1 MKLVGLAASAIF
13 ATTAYGFGQGPRYS
27 LKNAD
32 FTYWNDTND
41 DILTEFKTLMTI
53 AEHRS
58 KMQGEYGSTLRTL
71 QRFAE
76 LVDMI
81 MYMQRVPFFG
91 QYWYYGC
98 WCAPEGFLKT
108 VGTGYGK
115 PVDAIDRSCRDMSE
129 CYECTQM
136 DYGEDCTTAEVNYR
150 WHGEL
155 DEDGNKIVFCDDPE
169 DTCAWAIC
177 NCDKKLAED
186 LAGNERVW
194 NLHHHQ
200 KWGDFNRDDACF
212 PERKSVA
219 APFLAQQEA
228 EKAIEAEKQIE
239 ENSENGA
246 GARGVSGSSSSSSS
260 SSSSGVDLNSLEPV
274 NWARSLGGDG
284 IFEGE
289 LLSEFP
295 DGPSLKLKLAGEFG
309 NKNVKACC
317 GKYPKRYPYRL
328 GHNHKCCMNET
339 PFNVLYSECCP
350 DGSVAKTGQCL
361 N

>member
-1 MKLVGLAASAIF
+1 MVKITCLGLAAAAAVGF
-13 ATTAYGFGQGPRYS
+13 AKKGGDPRYS
-27 LKNAD
+27 LKNPD
-32 FTYWNDTND
+32 FAYWNDTND

-58 KMQGEYGSTLRTL
+58 KMQGEYGATLRTL

-81 MYMQRVPFFG
+81 MYLQRVPFFG

-108 VGTGYGK
+108 VGSGYGK

-155 DEDGNKIVFCDDPE
+155 DEGGNKIVFCDDPV

-177 NCDKKLAED
+177 QCDKKLATE
-186 LAGNERVW
+186 LHSNERVW

-212 PERKSVA
+212 PVRDRFDGTKVTTIGDKSLNQAEGGNA
-219 APFLAQQEA
+219 A
-228 EKAIEAEKQIE
+228 
-239 ENSENGA
+239 GA
-246 GARGVSGSSSSSSS
+246 GGAGGE
-260 SSSSGVDLNSLEPV
+260 GGAGEEEGM
-274 NWARSLGGDG
+274 WGFARSFGGM
-284 IFEGE
+284 IEGQLE
-289 LLSEFP
+289 EYP

-309 NKNVKACC
+309 NKNVKSCC
-317 GKYPKRYPYRL
+317 GTYPERYPYRL
-328 GHNHKCCMNET
+328 GHNHACCVNET
-339 PFNVLYSECCP
+339 PYNVLYSECCR
-350 DGSVAKTGQCL
+350 DGSVAKSGSCL
-361 N
+361 V

>member
-1 MKLVGLAASAIF
+1 MKFVQIAATAVF
-13 ATTAYGFGQGPRYS
+13 ASTANAFGSEPRYS

-53 AEHRS
+53 VEHRS

-108 VGTGYGK
+108 VGNGYGK

-155 DEDGNKIVFCDDPE
+155 DEDNNKVVFCDDPE
-169 DTCAWAIC
+169 NTCAWAIC
-177 NCDKKLAED
+177 NCDKKLSED

-228 EKAIEAEKQIE
+228 QKQIE
-239 ENSENGA
+239 SQNAAAANNAESSDSSVA
-246 GARGVSGSSSSSSS
+246 GARAPGASLDSNTGA
-260 SSSSGVDLNSLEPV
+260 DLGALDASQ
-274 NWARSLGGDG
+274 WARSLNGE

-289 LLSEFP
+289 MLSEFP

-317 GKYPKRYPYRL
+317 GTYPKRYPYRL
-328 GHNHKCCMNET
+328 GHNHKCCMNDT
-339 PFNVLYSECCP
+339 PFNVLYSECCQ

-361 N
+361 V